1 MINDKGIF
9 IKNIFYMLSYAF
21 QDLRKNNYEDI
32 DKEDFENVQDLL
44 AEILFKGVS
53 AQLKQGLFREYIEH
67 NDSISTL
74 KGRINIMRTIKHR
87 INKEPLLAC
96 EFDELTEDNIYNQ
109 IIKSTILLLVASQA
123 VKKERRNELRS
134 ILPFFD
140 EVSTIQ
146 PKSIR
151 WSTLSFQRNNK
162 SYRML
167 INICY
172 FVIDGMLLTTENGSY
187 RLSKFS
193 DNHMARLYEKFVLE
207 YYKRHHPELNA
218 ESCYL
223 DWELDKEK
231 TINDSFLPQM
241 HSDITLTNGEKKIII
256 DTKYYQ
262 SMTLEHYGQSQ
273 VRSSHLYQI
282 HTYVT
287 SAAIGYTGSVLGML
301 LYAKVDGEIEPNLDI
316 TQKNGVRI
324 MARTLDLSKEFKDL
338 KLQLERII
346 QILN

>member
-1 MINDKGIF
+1 
-9 IKNIFYMLSYAF
+9 MLSYAF

-44 AEILFKGVS
+44 AEILFKGIS
-53 AQLKQGLFREYIEH
+53 AQIKQGLFREYIEH
-67 NDSISTL
+67 KDSLPILRGKINLIHTL
-74 KGRINIMRTIKHR
+74 KHR

-96 EFDELTEDNIYNQ
+96 EFDELTENNIYNQ
-109 IIKSTILLLVASQA
+109 IIKSTISLLVASQA
-123 VKKERRNELRS
+123 VKQERRNELRS

-140 EVSTIQ
+140 DVSTVQ

-151 WSTLSFQRNNK
+151 WNTLRFQRNNRT
-162 SYRML
+162 YRML
-167 INICY
+167 INVCY
-172 FVIDGMLLTTENGSY
+172 FVIDGMLLTTDKGPY
-187 RLSKFS
+187 RLSTFS
-193 DNHMARLYEKFVLE
+193 DDHMSRLYEKFVLE
-207 YYKRHHPELNA
+207 YYKRHHPELKA
-218 ESCYL
+218 ESCYV
-223 DWELDKEK
+223 DWELDREK
-231 TINDSFLPQM
+231 TINDYFLPQM
-241 HSDITLTNGEKKIII
+241 HSDITLTNGNKKIII
-256 DTKYYQ
+256 DTKYYR

-273 VRSSHLYQI
+273 IRNSHLYQI

-287 SAAIGYTGSVLGML
+287 SAAIGYTGNVMGML

-324 MARTLDLSKEFKDL
+324 MARTLDLSKEFKDI

>member
-1 MINDKGIF
+1 
-9 IKNIFYMLSYAF
+9 MLSYAF

-32 DKEDFENVQDLL
+32 DKEDFENIQDLL

-67 NDSISTL
+67 KESISTIRGKIDL
-74 KGRINIMRTIKHR
+74 MPTIKHR
-87 INKEPLLAC
+87 IKKEALLAC
-96 EFDELTEDNIYNQ
+96 QFDDLTVNNIYNQ

-123 VKKERRNELRS
+123 VKQERRNELRS

-140 EVSTIQ
+140 EVSIIQ
-146 PKSIR
+146 PKFIR
-151 WSTLSFQRNNK
+151 WNTLRFQRNNRTYK
-162 SYRML
+162 ML

-172 FVIDGMLLTTENGSY
+172 FVIDGMLLTTDKGSY
-187 RLSKFS
+187 HLATFS
-193 DNHMARLYEKFVLE
+193 DDHMSRLYEKFVLE
-207 YYKRHHPELNA
+207 YYKYHHPELKA

-231 TINDSFLPQM
+231 TINDSFLPKM
-241 HSDITLTNGEKKIII
+241 HSDITLTKGEKRIII

-262 SMTLEHYGQSQ
+262 NMTLEHYGQSQ

-287 SAAIGYTGSVLGML
+287 SAAIGYTGNVMGML

-316 TQKNGVRI
+316 TQKNGIRI
-324 MARTLDLSKEFKDL
+324 MARTLDLSKEFKDI

-346 QILN
+346 QIFN

>member
-1 MINDKGIF
+1 
-9 IKNIFYMLSYAF
+9 MLSYAF

-53 AQLKQGLFREYIEH
+53 AQLKQGLFREYIGH

-74 KGRINIMRTIKHR
+74 KGKINIMRTIRHR

-109 IIKSTILLLVASQA
+109 IIKSTILLLVASQP
-123 VKKERRNELRS
+123 VKQERRNELYS

-140 EVSTIQ
+140 RVSIIQ

-151 WSTLSFQRNNK
+151 WNTLRFQRNNRTYK
-162 SYRML
+162 ML

-172 FVIDGMLLTTENGSY
+172 FVIDGMLLTTDDGSY
-187 RLSKFS
+187 HLATFS
-193 DNHMARLYEKFVLE
+193 DDHMSRLYEKFVLK
-207 YYKRHHPELNA
+207 YYKYHHPELKA
-218 ESCYL
+218 ESCYIDWGL
-223 DWELDKEK
+223 DEER
-231 TINDSFLPQM
+231 TINNSFLPNM
-241 HSDITLTNGEKKIII
+241 HSDITLTKGEKKIII

-262 SMTLEHYGQSQ
+262 NMTLEHYGKSQ
-273 VRSSHLYQI
+273 IRSSHLYQI

-287 SAAIGYTGSVLGML
+287 SAAIGYTGNVMGML

-346 QILN
+346 QLFN